1 MLKMLYLNGCLEKG
15 DSPMLYRS
23 AIVLLMLLLAACG
36 SDSTS
41 GASDNESQKISEK
54 NFMLLMSPDSIKA
67 LLGSDRFKL
76 VFRDGDVGN
85 LVLLE
90 HMDGSLKMTALAE
103 GYNVYHPTFSPDG
116 GKIAFS
122 SAYEGAPFESRLYII
137 DLKYPERI
145 DSLDVE
151 SAAIPR
157 WYVLPDGDTI
167 ITYVDYNGDDKGEQW
182 LSSATWRVSY
192 KEHKFKLSGSLGITY
207 KLNTFETPEKIF
219 DRSYNGGVAYDFSFA
234 ATGATRL
241 YFHRAE
247 DDEDVFEDRYGDQQ
261 VCNVSVSR
269 DSSKLISFLE
279 TAGKMGREFTHDESG
294 AWHHFI
300 FYQDESGEIVNAI
313 ETLPNTA
320 FDHVEWLYGI
330 PMQVG
335 ILSSMETEYYDVV
348 LIDYMQSKVHKFIK
362 SDSVSM
368 WHPDLWIDR

>member
-1 MLKMLYLNGCLEKG
+1 MLYLNGYLEKG
-15 DSPMLYRS
+15 DSTMLYRY
-23 AIVLLMLLLAACG
+23 AIVFLMLLLVACG
-36 SDSTS
+36 SDSSS
-41 GASDNESQKISEK
+41 GSSDEGPQEPHEIKVND
-54 NFMLLMSPDSIKA
+54 FTLLMASDSIKA

-85 LVLLE
+85 LILLE
-90 HMDGSLKMTALAE
+90 HTDGSLKMTKLAD

-116 GKIAFS
+116 SKIAFC

-137 DLKYPERI
+137 DLKNPEKM

-167 ITYVDYNGDDKGEQW
+167 ITFVDYNGDDKNELW
-182 LSSATWRVSY
+182 LSSASWKV
-192 KEHKFKLSGSLGITY
+192 TY
-207 KLNTFETPEKIF
+207 KVNGFGTPEKIF
-219 DRSYNGGVAYDFSFA
+219 DRSYNGGYAYDFSFA

-247 DDEDVFEDRYGDQQ
+247 DAEDVFEDRYGDQQ

-279 TAGKMGREFTHDESG
+279 TAGKMGREFTHDQSG

-300 FYQDESGEIVNAI
+300 FYEDETGKIVKAI

-320 FDHVEWLYGI
+320 FDQVEWLYGI
-330 PMQVG
+330 PVQVG
-335 ILSSMETEYYDVV
+335 ILSSMDLEYFDVV
-348 LIDYMQSKVHKFIK
+348 LIDYTQSKVHKFIK
-362 SDSVSM
+362 SDGVSM
-368 WHPDLWIDR
+368 WHPDLWFDR